1 MKPTEKHIEA
11 HMAGHY
17 TTDGAGVRLLRVFG
31 GPNTFDKTDPFLLMD
46 YFGSSKPE
54 EYEKGFPWHPHRGI
68 ETVTFQI
75 KGKTDHEDSN
85 GNRGTIGSG
94 DVQDMI
100 AGSGIFH
107 EEMPGVESE
116 SSMDRD
122 VLGLQL
128 WINTPSRLKMMKP
141 VYNFYKSSS
150 MGQIHTDGGSTIHII
165 SGNYEGTPGPFTS
178 PYDLGLSYYHMRIR
192 KGDTVSVGNLDDQR
206 SIMFGYKG
214 RVKASGEMI
223 DERNATIFS
232 IEGNYVELE
241 GISDESDV
249 IFISGN
255 PTYEHI
261 EWYGPVVMNTREEI
275 NQALLDLR
283 TGNFVREKEP
293 IIN

>member
-1 MKPTEKHIEA
+1 MKPTEKHIDA
-11 HMAGHY
+11 RMAGHY
-17 TTDGAGVRLLRVFG
+17 TIDGAGVRLLRVFG

-68 ETVTFQI
+68 ETITFQI

-85 GNRGTIGSG
+85 GNKGTIGSG

-107 EEMPGVESE
+107 EEMPGVESTP
-116 SSMDRD
+116 SMDKG

-128 WINTPSRLKMMKP
+128 WVNTPARLKMMKP

-150 MGQIHTDGGSTIHII
+150 MGQVHTDGGSAIHII

-178 PYDLGLSYYHMRIR
+178 PYDLGLSYYHMQIR
-192 KGDTVSVGNLDDQR
+192 KSDTVSVSNLDGQR

-214 RVKASGEMI
+214 RVKASGEVI

-241 GISDESDV
+241 GISDESD
-249 IFISGN
+249 IMFISGN

-283 TGNFVREKEP
+283 TGNFVRETQP